1 MLLGQQPVLGRLWR
15 KGTQSGWESGVM
27 ASVKWSVGAFLG
39 RQLSGRLKE
48 LAV

>member
-1 MLLGQQPVLGRLWR
+1 MLLRQQRVLGRLWR
-15 KGTQSGWESGVM
+15 KGAQSVWESGVM
-27 ASVKWSVGAFLG
+27 AAVEWSVGACLG